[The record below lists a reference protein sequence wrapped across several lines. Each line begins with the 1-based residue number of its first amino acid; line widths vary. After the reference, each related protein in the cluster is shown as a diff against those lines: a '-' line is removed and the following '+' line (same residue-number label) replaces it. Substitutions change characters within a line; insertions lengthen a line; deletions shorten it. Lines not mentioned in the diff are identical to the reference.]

1 MKPEGITISSGFAVS
16 FIMTSMPHLIEC
28 VPNFSEGRDPAVI
41 EALLAAVT
49 SVPHV
54 WLLHHTAD
62 SDHHRSVLTFAGPP
76 DAVAEAALRAVT
88 VATEMI
94 DLRQHEGVHP
104 RIGATD
110 VVPFVPMH
118 DDGMAD
124 CLRVARWMGQKVGT
138 RLGIPVFLY
147 EDAAS
152 HPARRQ
158 LESVRL
164 GGLRGLAARI
174 DTDPSWL
181 PDFGPPHLH
190 PTAGALVVGV
200 RRPLIA
206 FNVNLKTNDL
216 SIAKTIAKAIRQSNG
231 GLPCLKAIGVE
242 LASRGIVQVAM
253 NLTDYRVTPM
263 SRAFQAVQTEAVK
276 LGIEVAGSE
285 LIGLLPQAALNGAA
299 MAALQLERF
308 DPDQVLEMRIA
319 AATANQNPTDQALS
333 DFLDAVAASEPTPAG
348 GSVAALAGALAASLG
363 LMGARLGGG
372 IESTQHLLQMQ
383 HRLCQLIQ
391 DDANAYNQLLCAY
404 KIPPHEPHRP
414 QAISTALRIATEIP
428 LEIAE
433 LACGVG
439 RLIHAGLPSVKR
451 AVRSDMTVGMI
462 MAIAAA
468 EAGLHTTSSN
478 IQLNQE
484 LTISLSAR
492 ITRVIRNLEELKG
505 LC

>member
-1 MKPEGITISSGFAVS
+1 
-16 FIMTSMPHLIEC
+16 MPPLIEC

-49 SVPHV
+49 SVPRV

-76 DAVAEAALRAVT
+76 DAVGEAALRAVT

-124 CLRVARWMGQKVGT
+124 CLRVARWMGQEVGT

-164 GGLRGLAARI
+164 GGLRGLASRI

-190 PTAGALVVGV
+190 PTAGALVVGA

-216 SIAKTIAKAIRQSNG
+216 SIAKTIAKSIRQSNG

-263 SRAFQAVQTEAVK
+263 SQAFQAVQAEAVK
-276 LGIEVAGSE
+276 LGVEVAGSE
-285 LIGLLPQAALNGAA
+285 LIGLAPQAALDQAA
-299 MAALQLERF
+299 VAALHLERL
-308 DPDQVLEMRIA
+308 DPGQVLETRIA
-319 AATANQNPTDQALS
+319 AATASTKIKDPTLA
-333 DFLDAVAASEPTPAG
+333 DFLDAVAATEPTPAG
-348 GSVAALAGALAASLG
+348 GSVAALAGALATSLG
-363 LMGARLGGG
+363 IMGVRLGHD
-372 IESTQHLLQMQ
+372 IESEHRLTQMQ
-383 HRLCQLIQ
+383 HRLRELIQ
-391 DDANAYNQLLCAY
+391 DDADAYTQLLCAY
-404 KIPPHEPHRP
+404 RIPKQNPDRP
-414 QAISTALRIATEIP
+414 QSITTALNRATDIP
-428 LEIAE
+428 IEIAE
-433 LACGVG
+433 LACEVG
-439 RLIHAGLPSVKR
+439 RVIYTCIPSVKQ

-468 EAGLHTTSSN
+468 EGGLHTASVNT
-478 IQLNQE
+478 QLNQE
-484 LTISLSAR
+484 LKTTESAR
-492 ITRVIRNLEELKG
+492 IARAIRNLEELKR
-505 LC
+505 LCYTPPPFESGHLIQPGPA

>member
-1 MKPEGITISSGFAVS
+1 
-16 FIMTSMPHLIEC
+16 MPHLIEC

-41 EALLAAVT
+41 EAILAAVR
-49 SVPHV
+49 SVPRV

-62 SDHHRSVLTFAGPP
+62 PDHHRSVLTFAGPP
-76 DAVAEAALRAVT
+76 DAVGEAALRAVT

-94 DLRQHEGVHP
+94 DLRRHEGVHP

-110 VVPFVPMH
+110 VVPFVPIH
-118 DDGMAD
+118 DDDMAD
-124 CLRVARWMGQKVGT
+124 CLRVARWMGQEVGT

-152 HPARRQ
+152 NPARRQ

-164 GGLRGLAARI
+164 GGLRGLASRI

-190 PTAGALVVGV
+190 PTAGGLVVGA

-206 FNVNLKTNDL
+206 FNANLKTNDL
-216 SIAKTIAKAIRQSNG
+216 SIAKAIAKAIRQSSG

-242 LASRGIVQVAM
+242 LASRGMVQVAM

-263 SRAFQAVQTEAVK
+263 YRAFQAVQAEAVK
-276 LGIEVAGSE
+276 FGVEVAGSE
-285 LIGLLPQAALNGAA
+285 LIGLAPQAALDQAA
-299 MAALQLERF
+299 VAALQLERL
-308 DPDQVLEMRIA
+308 DPDQVLETRIA
-319 AATANQNPTDQALS
+319 AATATQETRDLALS
-333 DFLDAVAASEPTPAG
+333 DFLDAVAAAEPTPAG

-363 LMGARLGGG
+363 IMGARLGGSF
-372 IESTQHLLQMQ
+372 ESAQHLIQMQ
-383 HRLCQLIQ
+383 LRLRQLTQ
-391 DDANAYNQLLCAY
+391 DDADAYNQLMRAY
-404 KIPPHEPHRP
+404 KIPKHEPHRP
-414 QAISTALRIATEIP
+414 QAVLTALHTATEIP
-428 LEIAE
+428 MEIAE
-433 LACGVG
+433 LACEVA
-439 RLIHAGLPSVKR
+439 RLIHAGLPSVQR

-468 EAGLHTTSSN
+468 EAGLHTASVN

-484 LTISLSAR
+484 LKISASAR
-492 ITRVIRNLEELKG
+492 FARAIRNLEELKG
-505 LC
+505 LCYTPQPFESAH